1 MSCVGCAVGKYKDA
15 VGFQSCTNCPLN
27 SRTRT
32 IASKDKTMCLC
43 SPGYTGVAIPGPCT
57 PCNIATFKAGLGSSA
72 CSSCLKGKYGSTK
85 GLSECAECVQNSDS
99 PIGSERSTNC
109 TCNAGY
115 EGGYGEPCLACPRG
129 SYRPLSASAC
139 LRCVDG
145 YTTFDLACQSEEECL
160 SCSRGK
166 FSIAGSNL
174 ADKELLCQ
182 ECPSNSISP
191 PAASACTCLDGWKGD
206 RCLIKVKGPPGP
218 GAREFV
224 VSFSMNLP
232 TVVERRSNGTSA
244 PALTAVDI
252 MREKLAEFFSV
263 QPDLVNMATDSRRG
277 VYVVWR

>member
-1 MSCVGCAVGKYKDA
+1 MDDHHHH
-15 VGFQSCTNCPLN
+15 
-27 SRTRT
+27 
-32 IASKDKTMCLC
+32 I
-43 SPGYTGVAIPGPCT
+43 
-57 PCNIATFKAGLGSSA
+57 
-72 CSSCLKGKYGSTK
+72 
-85 GLSECAECVQNSDS
+85 
-99 PIGSERSTNC
+99 RSH
-109 TCNAGY
+109 
-115 EGGYGEPCLACPRG
+115 LV
-129 SYRPLSASAC
+129 SSAC
-139 LRCVDG
+139 LRCADG
-145 YTTFDLACQSEEECL
+145 YTTFELACQSEEACL

-191 PAASACTCLDGWKGD
+191 PAASSCTCLEGWKGD